1 MALLQCSVIQTIYFL
16 PKSTHEKYHFFS
28 IPSFAVGVNLICKN
42 YVNYMLFM
50 PFFTVLDNQGKGKSY
65 QASVLSEVS
74 TIANMK
80 NLMKFLQ
87 LS

>member
-1 MALLQCSVIQTIYFL
+1 MALLQCSVIQTISFL
-16 PKSTHEKYHFFS
+16 PKSTHEKYHFFI

-50 PFFTVLDNQGKGKSY
+50 PFFTVLDNQDKDKSC

-74 TIANMK
+74 AIANMK

>member
-1 MALLQCSVIQTIYFL
+1 
-16 PKSTHEKYHFFS
+16 
-28 IPSFAVGVNLICKN
+28 
-42 YVNYMLFM
+42 MLFM
-50 PFFTVLDNQGKGKSY
+50 PFFTVLDNQDKDKSC

-74 TIANMK
+74 AIANMK